1 MIAALRTDVPFG
13 EFDYRVLVDGLADYA
28 RLRDRVTRL
37 LRDGA
42 IIRVKKGLYVFGP
55 TYRRGPWSRELIAD
69 LISGPSYVSFAYA
82 LSFHGLT
89 PEHVETVTSA
99 TAGTARTYSTP
110 VGRFLYRPVPA
121 RVFWMGVTRM
131 EGAPGRGFLIATREK
146 ALADTLMHARRIGTV
161 TRRRIETLLYDNLRC
176 AAEDLASLDTTI
188 IAELARQWP
197 SPGLSALAG
206 VIRGLR
212 EARP

>member
-1 MIAALRTDVPFG
+1 MIAALRANVPFE
-13 EFDYRVLVDGLADYA
+13 EFDYQVLMNGLADYA
-28 RLRDRVTRL
+28 RPRDRVTRL

-42 IIRVKKGLYVFGP
+42 IVRVKKGLYVFGP
-55 TYRRGPWSRELIAD
+55 TYRRGPWSRELIAN
-69 LISGPSYVSFAYA
+69 LISGPSYVSFEYA

-99 TAGTARTYSTP
+99 TAGKARTYSTP

-121 RVFWMGVTRM
+121 RVFWMGVTRT
-131 EGAPGRGFLIATREK
+131 EAAPGRGFLIATREK

-161 TRRRIETLLYDNLRC
+161 THRRIETLLYDDLRC

-188 IAELARQWP
+188 IDELARLWP
-197 SPGLSALAG
+197 SPRLSALAG